1 MPPKRKKK
9 KSTKDPDRLISELER
24 SEERL
29 QHWLDLSPENV
40 LLLRADPMSALRKAG
55 LHMEDDILLELEII
69 MTGIARKLR

>member
-1 MPPKRKKK
+1 MPPKKK
-9 KSTKDPDRLISELER
+9 KSKKRPDHLIRELER

-29 QHWLDLSPENV
+29 QHWLELSPENV

-55 LHMEDDILLELEII
+55 LHMEDDTMLELEII